1 VPLALLRR
9 SIGMVPQDTFL
20 FSVALRENVSFGV
33 DAVDEGRLAQA
44 VTTAR
49 LSNDIDQFPG
59 GLDTVIGER
68 GVTLSGGQKQRTALA
83 RAIARDPAILILD
96 DALSSIDTQTQAE
109 ILSGLQ
115 RVLANRTSILIAHRI
130 STVKNADQI
139 IVLDEGHVAEQ
150 GRHQDLV
157 ARGGL
162 YAQMYRRELLSQEL
176 EVD

>member
-1 VPLALLRR
+1 
-9 SIGMVPQDTFL
+9 
-20 FSVALRENVSFGV
+20 VAFGV

-49 LSNDIDQFPG
+49 LSNDIDQFPD

-68 GVTLSGGQKQRTALA
+68 GGTLSGGQKQRTALA

-139 IVLDEGHVAEQ
+139 IVLDEGRVAEQ

-162 YAQMYRRELLSQEL
+162 YAQMYRRELLSQEMA
-176 EVD
+176 VD